1 MRPGQ
6 GSCMPHLSNKL
17 AVQEARAMANPDK
30 YDLDLT
36 TAEAKGMIEDHL

>member
-1 MRPGQ
+1 
-6 GSCMPHLSNKL
+6 MPHLSNKM

-36 TAEAKGMIEDHL
+36 TASALDMIKDHL